1 VRIAFSVAIDGRGKG
16 RPKFTSRGGFARAYT
31 DAKTRTYEATIKEAG
46 KAAMAM
52 AGLEPLHGAVV
63 LKVRV
68 RRPILKSANKTQ
80 KALMLLDRI
89 RPVSKPDWD
98 NYGKAV
104 CDALNG
110 VAYHDDAQIVH
121 GTVTKIYAEAPGID
135 IVIEPWKPSET
146 VNPLA
151 ERPDGTGLEP

>member
-31 DAKTRTYEATIKEAG
+31 DPKTRAYEASIRAAG
-46 KAAMAM
+46 EAAMD
-52 AGLEPLHGAVV
+52 GREPLHGPVV

-68 RRPILKSANKTQ
+68 RRPLLKSANRAQ

>member
-1 VRIAFSVAIDGRGKG
+1 MTIRIAFSVAIDGRGKG
-16 RPKFTSRGGFARAYT
+16 RPKFTSRGGFARVYT

-46 KAAMAM
+46 KAAMA
-52 AGLEPLHGAVV
+52 GLGPLHGPLV

-80 KALMLLDRI
+80 KALMLRDRI

-98 NYGKAV
+98 NYGKAA

-110 VAYHDDAQIVH
+110 VVYFDDAQIVDGRIIKVFSEH
-121 GTVTKIYAEAPGID
+121 AGID
-135 IVIEPWKPSET
+135 IVVEEWEP
-146 VNPLA
+146 
-151 ERPDGTGLEP
+151 